1 MGMVEEREV
10 ATAEEVRHTQ
20 KETET
25 EGEKRRERDR
35 QRKTETDR
43 RRQADTDSSVVRET
57 VRETERE

>member
-10 ATAEEVRHTQ
+10 ATAEKVRHTQ

-25 EGEKRRERDR
+25 DGEKRRQRE
-35 QRKTETDR
+35 RKTKTDGDR

-57 VRETERE
+57 EGE

>member
-25 EGEKRRERDR
+25 DGEKRRQRE
-35 QRKTETDR
+35 RKTETDR
-43 RRQADTDSSVVRET
+43 RRQADTDSSVVRD
-57 VRETERE
+57 TEGE